1 MFDKIL
7 FAPGLYLNEEE
18 ITLFGI
24 AWDKDSLP
32 SRKEYIWAMETKL
45 EKSILRSFENFI
57 LESYGEHEL
66 AELITNYTYGVS
78 TSLGV
83 EELKIKFQKKLVYA
97 LEDDWTKSEYEAI
110 NMEVDSPSNLANQ
123 LIDQSY
129 LYGMLSSFYDRIEI
143 LQKGQSLEKHY
154 LETERMEEGGTL
166 EEYSIDTFNYDYC
179 SLVFPDFFELSA
191 VVKENMF

>member
-32 SRKEYIWAMETKL
+32 SRKEYIWAIETKL

-78 TSLGV
+78 ISLGV

-97 LEDDWTKSEYEAI
+97 LEDDWAMSGYEAI
-110 NMEVDSPSNLANQ
+110 NMEVDSPSILASQ

-129 LYGMLSSFYDRIEI
+129 LYGMLSGFYDRIEI
-143 LQKGQSLEKHY
+143 LEKGQSLEKHY
-154 LETERMEEGGTL
+154 LETERIEEGETI
-166 EEYSIDTFNYDYC
+166 EEYSINTFDYDYC
-179 SLVFPDFFELSA
+179 SLVFPDFFELSG
-191 VVKENMF
+191 VIKENIF